1 MSVARIKD
9 AELVEGLGA
18 DAPWH
23 PTGDGLPTYQEVIS
37 QDRVPPPA
45 DSPLR
50 QVAFEYLGSEDIP
63 KERYFA
69 QDYFQKEI
77 DHVWKKTW
85 QPVCHESQLLNVGDV
100 FVYNVAGM
108 SALVTRVSATQIKAF
123 HNSCL
128 HRGTEF
134 RLSSGTVKQFRC
146 PFHGFTWKLDGT
158 FDSLP
163 TEWDFLHIDKEA
175 FSLAELQVDT
185 WAGFVFVN
193 PDLSAPGLDEYLG
206 EIVDHFRP
214 WKVENRVVMSRV
226 TKPIRANWKVC
237 SEAFLETIH
246 VITVHPQLLP
256 RAGDSN
262 AQHDIFWPHFNRM
275 ISPVNVPSPQ
285 LALSGRLV
293 SEQEI
298 VDRVVSEDFV
308 GVMGEGSELPS
319 MLGEELAELFKDGV
333 PKEMFQV
340 PPGGTAR
347 SFLAEFTRA
356 QVQALRGDNG
366 SETLSDAEVSDAIG
380 YAVFPNFHILG
391 GYGYGLTF
399 WFRPLDE
406 NDPER
411 CLLELYISRP
421 GSGAA
426 TENNEKAPHYE
437 LSEEDSFSDIKE
449 LAGVSLLFDQDTRN
463 MLRVQRGLRH
473 SAKAGVTLANYGEV
487 RIRHFHALLD
497 EYMGIRSRQSPPG
510 ED

>member
-1 MSVARIKD
+1 MSVTRSKD
-9 AELVEGLGA
+9 AELVGGVGA

-23 PTGDGLPTYQEVIS
+23 PSGDGLPTYQEVLDR
-37 QDRVPPPA
+37 DRVPPPA

-50 QVAFEYLGSEDIP
+50 QVSFRSFGSGEIP
-63 KERYFA
+63 KERYYA
-69 QDYFQKEI
+69 QDFLQKEV

-85 QPVCHESQLLNVGDV
+85 QPVCHVTQLLKVGDV
-100 FVYNVAGM
+100 FVYNVAGI
-108 SALVTRVSATQIKAF
+108 SALVTRVSPTEIKAF
-123 HNSCL
+123 HNSCM
-128 HRGTEF
+128 HRGTEL
-134 RLSSGTVKQFRC
+134 RSSSGPVKQFRC
-146 PFHGFTWKLDGT
+146 PFHGFTWKLDGS

-163 TEWDFLHIDKEA
+163 TEWDFGQIDKDE
-175 FSLAELQVDT
+175 FGLAELQVDT

-193 PDLSAPGLDEYLG
+193 PDLDAPGLAEYLG

-256 RAGDSN
+256 RAGDTN
-262 AQHDIFWPHFNRM
+262 AQHDIYGPHFNRM

-285 LALSGRLV
+285 LALAGREV

-308 GVMGEGSELPS
+308 GVMGDEAELAA
-319 MLGEELAELFKDGV
+319 MLGEELAELFKDGI
-333 PKEMFQV
+333 PKELFQV
-340 PPGGTAR
+340 PPGDTAR
-347 SFLAEFTRA
+347 SFLAQFTRG
-356 QVQALRGDNG
+356 QVQAMRGDDG
-366 SETLSDAEVSDAIG
+366 AEVLSDAEVSDAIG

-421 GSGAA
+421 GSGAD
-426 TENNEKAPHYE
+426 TENTEKAPHYE
-437 LSEEDSFSDIKE
+437 LTEEESFSDIKE

-463 MLRVQRGLRH
+463 MLRVQRGIRH
-473 SAKAGVTLANYGEV
+473 LPKAGVTLANYGEV
-487 RIRHFHALLD
+487 RIRHFHSLLD
-497 EYMGIRSRQSPPG
+497 QYMGVKAG
-510 ED
+510 ES